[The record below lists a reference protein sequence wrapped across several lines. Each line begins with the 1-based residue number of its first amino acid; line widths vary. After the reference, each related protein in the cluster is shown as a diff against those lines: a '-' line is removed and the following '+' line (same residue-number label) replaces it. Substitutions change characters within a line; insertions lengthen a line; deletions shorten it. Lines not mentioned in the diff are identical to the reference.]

1 MHTHAYTPDVLSV
14 RPHSVRF
21 SPLSTVLRR
30 PLDFPLAMPALPQL
44 SPALFFS
51 CLLLCELGGPTG
63 RAAAAEPDFPV
74 LEITGNTRL
83 DPGKTYGALIIRGS
97 NLTIEG
103 TGAWLVGPGGDGPAS
118 FQGTGVFASGVR
130 NVTFRNLRARGFE
143 TGLKLVD
150 CQDCRIEGCDFSNN
164 FHDPAFGWGEN
175 GRRGGLVLERC
186 RGLRLERN
194 RANHVWDACVLV
206 DSDLNTLI
214 HNDFS
219 HTSNTCLKLWH
230 ASRNLVEHNIL
241 SHGIRKDPGEVHAR
255 DSTSVL
261 IESGSN
267 DNRFLK
273 NDCTHGGDGIFIR
286 VLNGWVSTGNHF
298 EENDCSYAN
307 NNCFE
312 AWSPRN
318 TYIRNKANH
327 GSYGFWLGAS
337 DQTVLLE
344 NEASYN
350 GLPDGPH
357 NSPHLP
363 DQGHAG
369 IVFMFGPSSHTVV
382 RGNRCVGNNG
392 AGIALIGDEASQ
404 GRRFRAHHWILER
417 NWLERNRW
425 GIYAKH
431 ADWLDLAGNEFLSNH
446 QGGFV
451 DAGGVT
457 HVARHETRTDITTTP
472 RARLLAPQTVR
483 VGEPVT
489 FDASASADA
498 SGLPLTFRWHLGDG
512 TFVTLPRFAHRF
524 SRPGFHRVGLT
535 VNNGRYSDLA
545 WRDLYVVQEE
555 SEESTEGSADRWGFV
570 DPQSQVKFTRDT
582 VHHIAGEASIHAL
595 VQPYGGQRV
604 TLEYPREHDANWNLA
619 GKTHLVFW
627 LKTRNENVP
636 AWQDVNPLVTLSG
649 TGGTRLRLRP
659 KTDLLGQPS
668 ETEAREGWTY
678 IRVPLTGDDQWTRE
692 GAPLETLQ
700 WLSLGFDSWGAPPLE
715 IWIDGLSLIT
725 EPTGP

>member
-1 MHTHAYTPDVLSV
+1 MVLVIS
-14 RPHSVRF
+14 
-21 SPLSTVLRR
+21 
-30 PLDFPLAMPALPQL
+30 LP
-44 SPALFFS
+44 
-51 CLLLCELGGPTG
+51 LLLGWPAPPLLLGWLAPPLLLGWLAPPWPFVS
-63 RAAAAEPDFPV
+63 AAEPEIPI
-74 LEITGNTRL
+74 LEITSNTRL
-83 DPGKTYGALIIRGS
+83 EPGKTYGALVIKASGI
-97 NLTIEG
+97 TIDG
-103 TGAWLVGPGGDGPAS
+103 TDAWLVGPGRETVAS
-118 FQGTGVFASGVR
+118 FQGVGVFAKGVR
-130 NVTFRNLRARGFE
+130 GVTFRNLRARGFE
-143 TGLKLVD
+143 TGLRLVD
-150 CQDCRIEGCDFSNN
+150 CQDCRIEGCDFSHN

-175 GRRGGLVLERC
+175 GRRGGMVLEQC

-194 RANHVWDACVLV
+194 RANQVWDACVLV
-206 DSDLNTLI
+206 DSDLNTLV

-230 ASRNLVEHNIL
+230 ASRNLVQDNVL

-267 DNRFLK
+267 DNRFVR

-337 DQTVLLE
+337 DQTVLID

-363 DQGHAG
+363 DRGHAG
-369 IVFMFGPSSHTVV
+369 IVFMFGSSSHTVV

-392 AGIALIGDEASQ
+392 AGIALLGDEATQ
-404 GRRFRAHHWILER
+404 GKKFRAHHWILER
-417 NWLERNRW
+417 NWLEGNRW
-425 GIYAKH
+425 GIFAKH
-431 ADWLDLAGNEFLSNH
+431 ADWLDLAGNVLSHNREA
-446 QGGFV
+446 GFF
-451 DAGGVT
+451 DAGGIT
-457 HVARHETRTDITTTP
+457 HVAHHPDRNDITTTP

-483 VGEPVT
+483 VGEPVV
-489 FDASASADA
+489 FDATASTDP
-498 SGLPLTFRWHLGDG
+498 SGRPLSFRWFLGEG
-512 TFVTLPRFAHRF
+512 TWVTLPRFEHRF

-535 VNNGRYSDLA
+535 VNNGRFSDLA
-545 WRDLYVVQEE
+545 WRDLYVVQEG
-555 SEESTEGSADRWGFV
+555 SEEATEGSAEKWGFV
-570 DPQSQVKFTRDT
+570 DPQSQVTFHADR
-582 VHHIAGEASIHAL
+582 VQRIAGEVSIHAL

-604 TLEYPREHDANWNLA
+604 SLEYPRDHQANWSLA

-627 LKTRNENVP
+627 LKTRNENIP
-636 AWQDVNPLVTLSG
+636 AWQDANPLVTLFG
-649 TGGTRLRLRP
+649 RDGAKVEYRP
-659 KTDLLGQPS
+659 RTDLLGQPA
-668 ETEAREGWTY
+668 ETEAREGWTF
-678 IRVPLTGDDQWTRE
+678 IRVPLASDVDWKRTGE
-692 GAPLETLQ
+692 SVESLQ

-715 IWIDGLSLIT
+715 IWIDGLSFTT
-725 EPTGP
+725 EAPESWAES